1 MCVHV
6 YISLPKEQNSFVDV
20 VAFTI
25 KKQFVYITNVH
36 IYVAMYMYKG
46 NNHRYIS
53 IHCMLLIILCI
64 YLQDIIH
71 K

>member
-1 MCVHV
+1 MHV

-25 KKQFVYITNVH
+25 KKQFVNITNVCMH
-36 IYVAMYMYKG
+36 MYIG

-53 IHCMLLIILCI
+53 IRTLHAINNTMHIPTR
-64 YLQDIIH
+64 YNS
-71 K
+71 